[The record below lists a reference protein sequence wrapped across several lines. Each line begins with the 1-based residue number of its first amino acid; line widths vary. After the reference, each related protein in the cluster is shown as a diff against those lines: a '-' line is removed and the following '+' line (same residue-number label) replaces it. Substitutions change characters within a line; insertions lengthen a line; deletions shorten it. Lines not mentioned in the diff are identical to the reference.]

1 MEQTDIDEFYRN
13 FRLNHNLLQKP
24 ESQAN
29 VISFLKDQYADYNP
43 LLDDENTISSAE
55 YIYVYSLFLHFC
67 CVKCP
72 ETNFHDICKRLSVN
86 NQRNIAAFF
95 NELIDCQSINRE
107 KLRQA
112 IAGTALRSNNSTGTA
127 SDSHSS
133 SNNST
138 GTTNNNYSSSSFP
151 RLDSPCRTSRYAAGN
166 SSPRIV
172 PPTPK
177 SAMLEERTR
186 ELYNLRAQLET
197 ERYEKGLLEVQIKQ
211 NEEKMKKLNQD
222 HKKLQQTIQDLKNDI
237 LTQNTTEGSSPK
249 NKDAEQMKRRL
260 CREVAQKE
268 TEIAKLNDV
277 LGNLREDKNL
287 VQEKVPKHLL
297 FIMLL

>member
-1 MEQTDIDEFYRN
+1 MFKILFY
-13 FRLNHNLLQKP
+13 
-24 ESQAN
+24 
-29 VISFLKDQYADYNP
+29 ISDQYADYTP
-43 LLDDENTISSAE
+43 LLDDENTISSSE
-55 YIYVYSLFLHFC
+55 CVYVYSLFLHFC

-112 IAGTALRSNNSTGTA
+112 IAGTSLRSNNSPGT

-138 GTTNNNYSSSSFP
+138 GATNNYSSSSFP
-151 RLDSPCRTSRYAAGN
+151 RLDSPCRTSRHAPGN

-186 ELYNLRAQLET
+186 ELYNLRVC
-197 ERYEKGLLEVQIKQ
+197 KKHKIISLLE
-211 NEEKMKKLNQD
+211 L
-222 HKKLQQTIQDLKNDI
+222 
-237 LTQNTTEGSSPK
+237 
-249 NKDAEQMKRRL
+249 
-260 CREVAQKE
+260 
-268 TEIAKLNDV
+268 
-277 LGNLREDKNL
+277 
-287 VQEKVPKHLL
+287 
-297 FIMLL
+297 